1 MAVHHFTA
9 PDLVV
14 ARGWQPMETFPR
26 DGSVVQVRDE
36 AGNISTATW
45 LVKTGELI
53 ANERL
58 SGNPV
63 NWRHPEE

>member
-26 DGSVVQVRDE
+26 DASTVEVRDE
-36 AGNISTATW
+36 AGHIVTAAW
-45 LVKTGELI
+45 LVKTGEMIVSGGL
-53 ANERL
+53 A
-58 SGNPV
+58 GNPV
-63 NWRHPEE
+63 QWRHPE